1 MSTDVNGACQNTS
14 DAIYSILVKHHSHRY
29 SESYCSGLAA
39 TVPVPLEAAA
49 ATSAA
54 GVAPY
59 LVKALA
65 KATGPATLGT
75 ATDWLIVNVFVLTRG
90 AIGFAEAKEATA
102 KAATERASVGI
113 LKARLRSA
121 I

>member
-1 MSTDVNGACQNTS
+1 MS
-14 DAIYSILVKHHSHRY
+14 DAIHSILVEQNLHRY
-29 SESYCSGLAA
+29 SESNCSGLAV

-59 LVKALA
+59 FVKALA

-75 ATDWLIVNVFVLTRG
+75 ATDWLIVKVFVLTRG
-90 AIGFAEAKEATA
+90 VIGFAEAKDATA

-113 LKARLRSA
+113 VKERLRSESKWLRE
-121 I
+121 